1 VVTATFSFTYEDYVD
16 ISERTLQR
24 LIANRGL
31 RAFSAA
37 VTGLLAAFL
46 VWYLLRGRAV
56 DRTAWLVGVFAITA
70 VGEYVTR
77 PARERWR
84 IRRLL
89 RRKIGETATLTCIVT
104 ADEAGM
110 TFVQENGTYYIAW
123 RDVAELSNVPE
134 GIQIISRRGGVSM
147 VRARA
152 FKTPEEQAAFARYCS
167 ERRTA
172 AARGGVT

>member
-1 VVTATFSFTYEDYVD
+1 
-16 ISERTLQR
+16 
-24 LIANRGL
+24 
-31 RAFSAA
+31 
-37 VTGLLAAFL
+37 
-46 VWYLLRGRAV
+46 
-56 DRTAWLVGVFAITA
+56 

-110 TFVQENGTYYIAW
+110 TFVQENGTFFIAW

-134 GIQIISRRGGVSM
+134 GIEIISRRGGVSM